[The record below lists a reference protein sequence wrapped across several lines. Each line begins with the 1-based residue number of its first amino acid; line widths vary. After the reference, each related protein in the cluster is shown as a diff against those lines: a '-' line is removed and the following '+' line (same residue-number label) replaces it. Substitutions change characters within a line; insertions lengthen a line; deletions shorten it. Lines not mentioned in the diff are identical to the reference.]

1 MPIGVVN
8 GVNSFSYCGLRMNH
22 LSKWQALVVISK
34 ELLQCWIAALAYT
47 VGMGGHL
54 GSE

>member
-34 ELLQCWIAALAYT
+34 D
-47 VGMGGHL
+47 GMGGHL